1 MTTYPTAAFRR
12 TALVPGVLA
21 AIVLAAGA
29 VLVGTEGFTWIR
41 YVTSI
46 LALIISV
53 FAWQSRQWWWL
64 LGLIPIAVAW
74 NPVIVLP
81 FDGVVWQAV
90 QFVAALVFIAAGL
103 LIKVP
108 NPEDRNRR

>member
-1 MTTYPTAAFRR
+1 MTSYPTAAFRR

-21 AIVLAAGA
+21 AIVLVAGA
-29 VLVGTEGFTWIR
+29 ALVGTEGFTWVR

-46 LALIISV
+46 LALIVSV

-64 LGLIPIAVAW
+64 IGLLPIAVAW
-74 NPVIVLP
+74 NPVVVLP
-81 FDGVVWQAV
+81 LEGVVWQAM
-90 QFVAALVFIAAGL
+90 QFVAALLFITAGL
-103 LIKVP
+103 LIKVA

>member
-29 VLVGTEGFTWIR
+29 ALVGTEGFTWIR

-46 LALIISV
+46 LALIVSV

-64 LGLIPIAVAW
+64 LGLLPIAVAW

-81 FDGVVWQAV
+81 FDGVAWQAV

-108 NPEDRNRR
+108 NPEDRNRH

>member
-1 MTTYPTAAFRR
+1 MTTYPTPAFRR
-12 TALVPGVLA
+12 TALVPAVLA

-29 VLVGTEGFTWIR
+29 ALVGTEEFTWIR

-64 LGLIPIAVAW
+64 IVLLPIAVAW

-81 FDGVVWQAV
+81 FDGIVWQAV
-90 QFVAALVFIAAGL
+90 QFVAALVFVAAGL

>member
-1 MTTYPTAAFRR
+1 MTTYPTPAFRR

-21 AIVLAAGA
+21 AIVLTAGA
-29 VLVGTEGFTWIR
+29 ALVGTEGFTWVR

-46 LALIISV
+46 LALVISV

-64 LGLIPIAVAW
+64 IALLPIAVAW
-74 NPVIVLP
+74 NPVIVLQ

-90 QFVAALVFIAAGL
+90 QFVAALVFITVGL
-103 LIKVP
+103 MIKVP
-108 NPEDRNRR
+108 NPEDRNQR